1 MAVVDAHGLGIGY
14 AGRTVIPGI
23 ELSLGPGEALALV
36 GANGSGKSTLLKTLA
51 GLIPPT
57 GGELTIL
64 GAPAGRLG
72 HRIAYLGQF
81 HTSGGMLPMQV
92 RDVVLMARYRH
103 RGLLRRLDSADRDA
117 VERAMAALDITS
129 LARRPLRALSGGQ
142 QRRVHLAYTL
152 AREADLLLLDEPTA
166 GLDAAANDRYVQ
178 MVQSELARGASVV
191 TATHDVGDAARAQ
204 QVMLLAG
211 RVVATGSP
219 REVLTPERLAEALGI
234 ALLAVPHG
242 DHTDLL
248 HPEHPHAHPAHAPT
262 PTHGPITM

>member
-1 MAVVDAHGLGIGY
+1 MAVVEARGLGIGY

-23 ELSLGPGEALALV
+23 DLSLAGGEALALV

-51 GLIPPT
+51 GLIPRT
-57 GGELTIL
+57 AGELSIL
-64 GAPAGRLG
+64 GAPPGG
-72 HRIAYLGQF
+72 SGQRIAYLGQY
-81 HTSGGMLPMQV
+81 HTSGGLLPMQV
-92 RDVVLMARYRH
+92 RDVVLMARYRG
-103 RGLLRRLDSADRDA
+103 RGLLRRLGPADRDA
-117 VERAMAALDITS
+117 VERAMDALDVTS
-129 LARRPLRALSGGQ
+129 LARQPLRSLSGGQ

-178 MVQSELARGASVV
+178 MIQAELARGASVV
-191 TATHDVGDAARAQ
+191 TSTHDVGDAARAQ

-211 RVVATGSP
+211 RIVASGSP
-219 REVLTPERLAEALGI
+219 RDVLTPERLAEALGI

-262 PTHGPITM
+262 PSHGPITK